1 MNTVSTPKPLVKS
14 KMVLHYHNSIPNYL
28 DNLDEGCSICESN
41 QKIKLSVKEVV
52 SDCCKDHIDVKQGSH
67 GIFMFCSKCG
77 YPCQVDL
84 SNPSETNEASVESV
98 SQPKAVDGYL
108 KEFEKVFWGSGATLK
123 EIDTL
128 WKMLQPYLKSS
139 IERAR
144 REGVNQER
152 ERWINQPANQHDEEI
167 RKVER
172 QRVVEMLRK
181 LKRTGQCTCMEDY
194 SSCPYNIALSDVKE
208 HLNLPSDKETI

>member
-1 MNTVSTPKPLVKS
+1 MTPKPLVKS
-14 KMVLHYHNSIPNYL
+14 
-28 DNLDEGCSICESN
+28 E
-41 QKIKLSVKEVV
+41 
-52 SDCCKDHIDVKQGSH
+52 CCKAKMYTVGNTTHHWRCDN
-67 GIFMFCSKCG
+67 CG
-77 YPCQVDL
+77 QPC
-84 SNPSETNEASVESV
+84 NPSETNEA
-98 SQPKAVDGYL
+98 DYL
-108 KEFEKVFWGSGATLK
+108 KEFDELFGVSKDDDLITTTRYCLHNF
-123 EIDTL
+123 
-128 WKMLQPYLKSS
+128 LKSS

-181 LKRTGQCTCMEDY
+181 LKRTDQCTCMEDY